1 MRLFVLSAQYS
12 VHILYIHY
20 FCGYFYGSFCSLFMT
35 SPSPFLP
42 PAMLERMSALSA
54 LPLLLDL
61 QPSDYPLEGFRRKQ
75 LLSWIFEQG
84 VGDFA
89 AMSNL
94 PKATREHLS
103 DTYRLNPFK
112 NIETIRSNDGSVKYL
127 FTLPDDKQMEAVYMP
142 YLDRKT
148 LCVSTMVGCP
158 AGCAFCATGRM
169 GFGRNLSAG
178 EIVGQVLAVAGI
190 EDIEPREIRNLVFM
204 GMGEAMLNY
213 NNTMNAARI
222 LLHPQALGMSKRRV
236 TLSTVGIA
244 KGIRRLATEDDLGIK
259 LAISLHAPDE
269 ETRQKIIPT
278 GSANSIAEIMS
289 AARDYQAVTG
299 RRITMEYTML
309 RGINDHLWQAELLAE
324 LLDGLVSHVN
334 LIPMN
339 AWEGSDFESSTEEQI
354 QDFYDL
360 LEARGVD
367 VSVRRSRGRDAG
379 AACGQLALK
388 RPQKPAAHT

>member
-1 MRLFVLSAQYS
+1 M
-12 VHILYIHY
+12 
-20 FCGYFYGSFCSLFMT
+20 
-35 SPSPFLP
+35 P
-42 PAMLERMSALSA
+42 

-61 QPSDYPLEGFRRKQ
+61 HPDQYPPGGFRRKQ
-75 LLSWIFEQG
+75 LLNWVYEQG

-89 AMSNL
+89 AMTNL
-94 PKATREHLS
+94 PAELRTELAGQ
-103 DTYRLNPFK
+103 YLLNPFRE
-112 NIETIRSNDGSVKYL
+112 IETVRSHDGSVKYL
-127 FTLPDDKQMEAVYMP
+127 FTLQDGRQMEAVYMP

-148 LCVSTMVGCP
+148 ICVSTMVGCP
-158 AGCAFCATGRM
+158 ARCAFCATGRM
-169 GFGRNLSAG
+169 GFGRNLTPG
-178 EIVGQVLAVAGI
+178 EIVGQVLAVAGG
-190 EDIEPREIRNLVFM
+190 EGVAPREIRNLVFM

-213 NNTMNAARI
+213 DNTMQAARI
-222 LLHPQALGMSKRRV
+222 LLHPDALGMSKRRI

-244 KGIRRLATEDDLGIK
+244 KGIRRLAEEDDLGIK

-269 ETRQKIIPT
+269 DTRQRIIPT
-278 GSANSIAEIMS
+278 GAANSIAEIMA

-324 LLDGLVSHVN
+324 LLRGLVSHVN

-339 AWEGSDFESSTEEQI
+339 PWEGSHFESSSEEQI
-354 QDFYDL
+354 QAFYDV

-367 VSVRRSRGRDAG
+367 VSVRRSRGKDAG

-388 RPQKPAAHT
+388 RPGAATGFAVSG